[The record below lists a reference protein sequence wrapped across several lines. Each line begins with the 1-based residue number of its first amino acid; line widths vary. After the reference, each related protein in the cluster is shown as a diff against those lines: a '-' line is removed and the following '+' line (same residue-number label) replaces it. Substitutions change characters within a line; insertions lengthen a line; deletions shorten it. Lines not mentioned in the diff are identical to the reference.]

1 MKPVF
6 VRELKELSPALVP
19 ILAFGVIA
27 GASFA
32 GELPAQLGEIL
43 AVSCIGGVFL
53 GCFHGGLDRWR
64 RSDLFTLH
72 RPISAVR
79 MEAARTLAGVTVA
92 LLGIPALVVAHR
104 YSTLSHIARDRGLR
118 ALGIVFESRSWDQL
132 GALEIALLTGFA
144 LATWVVTRFA
154 VGAIRLRWA
163 LPALV
168 VVPFV
173 CWSFLAR
180 TGVAATISFTL
191 GLAVIFSF
199 GALLCLAG
207 DRR

>member
-6 VRELKELSPALVP
+6 VRELKELSPALMPV
-19 ILAFGVIA
+19 LAFGVIA

-64 RSDLFTLH
+64 RSDLFALH
-72 RPISAVR
+72 RPITAVR

-104 YSTLSHIARDRGLR
+104 YSTLSHIARDRSLR
-118 ALGIVFESRSWDQL
+118 ALGIVFESRPWDHL
-132 GALEIALLTGFA
+132 GVVEIALLAGFV
-144 LATWVVTRFA
+144 LAAWAVTRFA
-154 VGAIRLRWA
+154 VGAVRVRWA

-168 VVPFV
+168 VVPLV
-173 CWSFLAR
+173 CWSLLTR
-180 TGVAATISFTL
+180 TGVAAAICVTL

-199 GALLCLAG
+199 GGALCLAG